1 MKTCFLLILLSFI
14 GGHLWAQGDKLER
27 KMGRLV
33 LREEQRE
40 ERWALK
46 LTRIEER
53 IDKRKERKEEREN
66 REKKA
71 GLGTR
76 RYEAMRLPM
85 HIFRLNT
92 SKTKTLHVEKVPY
105 STDKRQYILVCE
117 SEQVPAYRKEV
128 IFFLHGGGWHIGKP
142 RQHLLLAEMLANEGY
157 LVVLPAYRLAPEVNY
172 EGMRADI
179 DSALLQTLDWLRTEK
194 GWEDRRIVVGG
205 ASAGGNLAAL
215 LVFDYESLQRI
226 GLKPEIFAGFFSM
239 AGVLDLESMPDGKIL
254 EEYAGKRESDMF
266 CRANPL
272 QHLDGRVKVP
282 VLCIH
287 GDKDGLVSHDVA
299 KNFAQR
305 LCQLHCELLDFHTI
319 AGGTH
324 LGAAS
329 QWYYKKN
336 KNEGQGAI
344 IINWLQKLAK

>member
-1 MKTCFLLILLSFI
+1 M
-14 GGHLWAQGDKLER
+14 
-27 KMGRLV
+27 
-33 LREEQRE
+33 REEQRE

-46 LTRIEER
+46 INRLEDKIERRDER
-53 IDKRKERKEEREN
+53 REEREN

-76 RYEAMRLPM
+76 RYEAMRLPV
-85 HIFRLNT
+85 HLLRLNT
-92 SKTKTLHVEKVPY
+92 SRTKALRVEKVPY
-105 STDKRQYILVCE
+105 SADKRQYILVCE

-142 RQHLLLAEMLANEGY
+142 KQHLLLAEMLANEGY
-157 LVVLPAYRLAPEVNY
+157 LVILPAYRLAPDVNY
-172 EGMRADI
+172 EGMRADV

-215 LVFDYESLQRI
+215 LVFDYESLQRL
-226 GLKPEIFAGFFSM
+226 GLQPDIFAGFFSL
-239 AGVLDLESMPDGKIL
+239 AGALDLESMPHGKIL

-272 QHLDGRVKVP
+272 QHLDGRIQVP

-287 GDKDGLVSHDVA
+287 GDKDGLVHYDVA
-299 KNFAQR
+299 KSFAER
-305 LCQLHCELLDFHTI
+305 LCQMRCDLLDFHTI
-319 AGGTH
+319 KNGSH
-324 LGAAS
+324 LGAAT
-329 QWYYKKN
+329 QWYYNKK
-336 KNEGQGAI
+336 KDEGQGDI
-344 IINWLQKLAK
+344 ILQWLEKLAK